1 MVTLLNS
8 KSMSQCF
15 VFAQLCKVL
24 IHFYHHD
31 MTAIFMTNVNIDL
44 FRELYLLNMR
54 LLQKAYKKHLLIFHA
69 LCTEKQNG
77 FIDQILFQNINSGGQ
92 TILVI
97 SQSQQLLFPRRLKF
111 VTEKRTDMVKKCSQ
125 MFIINLLF

>member
-1 MVTLLNS
+1 MP
-8 KSMSQCF
+8 QGF
-15 VFAQLCKVL
+15 VLRNYAMFLY
-24 IHFYHHD
+24 IFYRHD

-54 LLQKAYKKHLLIFHA
+54 LLQKTYKKHLLVFHA

-77 FIDQILFQNINSGGQ
+77 FIDQILFQNINSGCQ

-97 SQSQQLLFPRRLKF
+97 SQSQHLWYYF
-111 VTEKRTDMVKKCSQ
+111 
-125 MFIINLLF
+125 